1 MANPC
6 KVTIK
11 TSPSAAPK
19 EMSYEDYMEMLYNG
33 GLEKFIADGTIN
45 TNKIPGDNPFEAKTP
60 PQAGPTKRR
69 GFVKS
74 VEDND
79 DIPDNVKAAFSEDR
93 VNYDVLPND
102 LSVAAAN
109 GIIDSVGID
118 EAEKIALTG
127 SKNMP
132 TAFRITLAQVLIK
145 RFSASGETQR
155 AVELVESIA
164 ELATDFGQA
173 IQALSLFARLTPEGA
188 VLAVTRQIKKSRE
201 KALKKYKADAQ
212 ELKNELN
219 SINKKA
225 ASDVAKIVEKEVE
238 KTTATV
244 RTVKR
249 PAAYGSK
256 NKLVTK
262 DKYEKAKQALKGKMF
277 SAVAPP
283 PELVEVAMFHIEA
296 GARNFAD
303 FAQRMVE
310 DFGDKVSEY
319 LQSSYDAATDRL
331 NSEAKQKEI
340 DKNVKKFGS
349 MMSEQLPRQVDRR
362 SKIEKLQEMAD
373 AIDAA
378 TGNDAFNQILNDY
391 KAILAQEQL
400 DNDAAKAQKKLDK
413 LVAYMATEAGVKKGL
428 KEMNV
433 KISDLI
439 KKHYSEIEA
448 TKEDLIN
455 KFINE
460 AGLSGTEADALANKV
475 QAEFEK
481 IVKERKESAIK
492 RYMPRK
498 GEPSKKKEA
507 FEKLVEASNLGAVTE
522 AMVNDALAESLGI
535 EGLSAEDA
543 KNIQDLANK
552 VQEAG
557 TEREELRAVQDLLT
571 YQENMKGFSWF
582 DATQAVWMA
591 SILSGWKTQ
600 TINAIANLYNT
611 AALFMNASVQ
621 KNTSRRMLAKG
632 LAVGWK
638 RGFFE
643 GLDTLKT
650 GYSPI
655 RDKSETPTILER
667 TKFKGGKFN
676 PLNYAKYVR
685 RLMTA
690 VDVVAF
696 EGLRQMRSFQMAY
709 KKAAAENEGM
719 SRKDLRDKTLEILNR
734 NDERKDKVIKQ
745 AEKERKER
753 EAELN
758 QQLANGEITKEEF
771 KEQMDFARTDERF
784 RIHEL
789 LEQGRP
795 EEIMQE
801 AKDYAARGTFNY
813 QPTGLLGMLS
823 THMNSASRDFPP
835 LKFVIPFVNVI
846 SNVANETLNYTPVG
860 FARGA
865 REGGTISGLKPQRD
879 WNTQHRTELMIKATM
894 GTALMGTVYLLT
906 KLNDDDDEPI
916 LEITTNGF
924 GDYRKNKELAETGWQ
939 QYSLRV
945 KNPITGEYSAWMSYK
960 TTPFMVGLSYIG
972 ALNDADKYRGEDISE
987 NGYAKAGF
995 ASTAL
1000 MRSFLDQTFLSS
1012 GEDFLSAMFDERDE
1026 NLLDN
1031 VGKSLMKTASGIL
1044 LPNFYTQTA
1053 QKISEIMDIPQK
1065 DIKDTYL
1072 GRMLRDVPV
1081 AKDKYNNMINAFGD
1095 EVTYDTDLMFSTEKG
1110 KPEDKLWKLV
1120 ISKKQ
1125 TIGTSVAPET
1135 YVDKDDNEVQ
1145 VTDEQAY
1152 QFSKIRGSYIKR
1164 ALEQNYDELSK
1175 MDNEKFSKYLQSLKT
1190 EATNLAKTS
1199 FSVTEDRLN
1208 KKIEKEL
1215 RSQKSQIKDIL
1226 RKDK

>member
-1 MANPC
+1 MAKPC

-11 TSPSAAPK
+11 TPKSATAE
-19 EMSYEDYMEMLYNG
+19 EMTFEEYMGMLYNG

-60 PQAGPTKRR
+60 PQAGPTKKR

-74 VEDND
+74 VEDNE

-93 VNYDVLPND
+93 VNYEVLPND
-102 LSVAAAN
+102 LSVSAAN

-127 SKNMP
+127 NKNIP
-132 TAFRITLAQVLIK
+132 TAFRITLAQILIK

-188 VLAVTRQIKKSRE
+188 VLAVTRQVKKSRE
-201 KALKKYKADAQ
+201 KKLKKYKSDVQ
-212 ELKNELN
+212 GLKNELN

-225 ASDVAKIVEKEVE
+225 AGDVAKIVEKDVE

-244 RTVKR
+244 RTFNR

-262 DKYEKAKQALKGKMF
+262 DRYEKAKQALKGKMF
-277 SAVAPP
+277 STVVPP
-283 PELVEVAMFHIEA
+283 PEMVEVAMFHIEA

-310 DFGDKVSEY
+310 DFGDRVSDY
-319 LQSSYDAATDRL
+319 LQSSYDAANDQL
-331 NSEAKQKEI
+331 NSESKQKAI
-340 DKNVKKFGS
+340 DKNVKKFGT
-349 MMSEQLPRQVDRR
+349 MISERLPRKPDRR
-362 SKIEKLQEMAD
+362 SKVEKLQEIAD
-373 AIDAA
+373 AIDTE

-400 DNDAAKAQKKLDK
+400 DLDTAKAQKKLDK

-428 KEMNV
+428 KEMNIKV
-433 KISDLI
+433 GDLI
-439 KKHYSEIEA
+439 KEHYSEVEA
-448 TKEDLIN
+448 TKEGLVQ

-460 AGLSGTEADALANKV
+460 AGLSGVEADALANKV
-475 QAEFEK
+475 QAEFDK

-492 RYMPRK
+492 KYMPRK
-498 GEPSKKKEA
+498 GDPSKKKEA
-507 FEKLVEASNLGAVTE
+507 FEKLVEASNLGAVSE
-522 AMVNDALAESLGI
+522 AMVNDALAKSLGI
-535 EGLSAEDA
+535 EGLSSEDA

-552 VQEAG
+552 VQEAK
-557 TEREELRAVQDLLT
+557 TEREELRAIQDLLT
-571 YQENMKGFSWF
+571 YQEKMNGFSWF
-582 DATQAVWMA
+582 DASQAVWMA

-611 AALFMNASVQ
+611 GALFANASLQ
-621 KNTSRRMLAKG
+621 RNSSRRLLAKG

-667 TKFKGGKFN
+667 TNFKGGKFN
-676 PLNYAKYVR
+676 PFNYAKYVR

-690 VDVVAF
+690 VDVVSF
-696 EGLRQMRSFQMAY
+696 EGLRQMRSFQMTY
-709 KKAAAENEGM
+709 KKIAAENEGM
-719 SRKDLRDKTLEILNR
+719 SRKELRDKTLKELNR
-734 NDERKDKVIKQ
+734 DDETRDKVIDKAQ
-745 AEKERKER
+745 KERWNR
-753 EAELN
+753 EEELDD
-758 QQLANGEITKEEF
+758 QLANGQITKQEF

-789 LEQGRP
+789 LEEGRP

-823 THMNSASRDFPP
+823 TYMNSASRDFPP

-860 FARGA
+860 FARGM
-865 REGGTISGLKPQRD
+865 REGGTITGLKPQRD
-879 WNTQHRTELMIKATM
+879 WNPQHRTDLMIKATM
-894 GTALMGTVYLLT
+894 GTALMATAYLLT
-906 KLNDDDDEPI
+906 KLDDDDDEPI
-916 LEITTNGF
+916 LEVTTNGF
-924 GDYRKNKELAETGWQ
+924 GDYKKNKELAETGWQ
-939 QYSLRV
+939 QYSFRI
-945 KNPITGEYSAWMSYK
+945 KNPVTGEYSGWISYK
-960 TTPFMVGLSYIG
+960 TSPFMLGLSFIG
-972 ALNDADKYRGEDISE
+972 SLNDAENYRGEDISE
-987 NGYAKAGF
+987 DGYAKAGF
-995 ASTAL
+995 AATGL

-1012 GEDFLSAMFDERDE
+1012 GEDFLSSIFDERDE
-1026 NLLDN
+1026 NLVDN
-1031 VGKSLMKTASGIL
+1031 IGQSFKKIAGGAL

-1053 QKISEIMDIPQK
+1053 QKISDIMDIPQK
-1065 DIKDTYL
+1065 EIRETYL

-1081 AKDKYNNMINAFGD
+1081 ARDKYKNMINAFGD
-1095 EVTYDTDLMFSTEKG
+1095 PVDYDTDLLYSTSKG
-1110 KPEDKLWKLV
+1110 KPEDKLWNLV

-1125 TIGTSVAPET
+1125 TVGTTTAPET
-1135 YVDKDDNEVQ
+1135 YMDKQNNEVQ
-1145 VTDEQAY
+1145 VTDDQGY
-1152 QFSKIRGSYIKR
+1152 QFAKVRGSYIKKVI
-1164 ALEQNYDELSK
+1164 EENYDSLLK
-1175 MDNEKFSKYLQSLKT
+1175 MDNAKFAEYLKNVKT

-1199 FSVTEDRLN
+1199 FTVSSVDLDKKTER
-1208 KKIEKEL
+1208 EL
-1215 RSQKSQIKDIL
+1215 RSQKSQIDKIQ
-1226 RKDK
+1226 RKK

>member
-1 MANPC
+1 MAAPC

-11 TSPSAAPK
+11 TSPNAAPK
-19 EMSYEDYMEMLYNG
+19 EMSFEDYMEMLYNG

-45 TNKIPGDNPFEAKTP
+45 TNALKGESPAEAAKP
-60 PQAGPTKRR
+60 KPGPTKKR

-74 VEDND
+74 VEENE
-79 DIPDNVKAAFSEDR
+79 DIPDNVKAAFSEGR
-93 VNYDVLPND
+93 VNYEVLPND

-132 TAFRITLAQVLIK
+132 TAFRVTLAQVLIK

-155 AVELVESIA
+155 AVDLVENIA

-201 KALKKYKADAQ
+201 KQLAKYKSKAKKIQ
-212 ELKNELN
+212 KELN
-219 SINKKA
+219 DINKDA
-225 ASDVAKIVEKEVE
+225 AKQVANIVEKDVE

-249 PAAYGSK
+249 PAAYGAK

-262 DKYEKAKQALKGKMF
+262 ERYEKAKQALKGKMF

-303 FAQRMVE
+303 FAQRMAE

-331 NSEAKQKEI
+331 NAEAAQKEI
-340 DKNVKKFGS
+340 DKNVKKFGT
-349 MMSEQLPRQVDRR
+349 MMSQQLPKQVDRR
-362 SKIEKLQEMAD
+362 SKLEKLQEMAD

-400 DNDAAKAQKKLDK
+400 DRDAVKAQKKLDK

-439 KKHYSEIEA
+439 KKHYSEVQA
-448 TKEDLIN
+448 TKQDLVD
-455 KFINE
+455 KFVNE
-460 AGLSGTEADALANKV
+460 AGLTGPEADALADKV
-475 QAEFEK
+475 QTEFEK

-498 GEPSKKKEA
+498 GDPSKKKEA
-507 FEKLVEASNLGAVTE
+507 FEKLVEASNLGAVNE

-535 EGLSAEDA
+535 EGLSPEDA

-552 VQEAG
+552 VQEAK

-611 AALFMNASVQ
+611 GALFITASAQ

-719 SRKDLRDKTLEILNR
+719 SRKELRDKTLEMLNR
-734 NDERKDKVIKQ
+734 NDESLNNAIAQ
-745 AEKERKER
+745 AEKERYDKEIQ
-753 EAELN
+753 LDK
-758 QQLANGEITKEEF
+758 QLANGEITKDEY
-771 KEQMDFARTDERF
+771 KKQMDFAETDERF

-789 LEQGRP
+789 LEEGRP

-823 THMNSASRDFPP
+823 THMNSASREFPP

-846 SNVANETLNYTPVG
+846 SNVANETLNYTPIG
-860 FARGA
+860 FARGV
-865 REGGTISGLKPQRD
+865 REGGTITGQKPQRD
-879 WNTQHRTELMIKATM
+879 WNPQHRTELMIKATM
-894 GTALMGTVYLLT
+894 GTALMATVYLLT
-906 KLNDDDDEPI
+906 KLRDDDDEPI

-924 GDYRKNKELAETGWQ
+924 GEYKKNKELAETGWQ

-945 KNPITGEYSAWMSYK
+945 KNPVTGEYSPWMSYK
-960 TTPFMVGLSYIG
+960 TTPFMVGFSFIG
-972 ALNDADKYRGEDISE
+972 ALNDAENYRGEDISE

-1012 GEDFLSAMFDERDE
+1012 GEDFLSAMFDEKDE
-1026 NLLDN
+1026 NLIDN
-1031 VGKSLMKTASGIL
+1031 VGESLKKTAGAIL

-1065 DIKDTYL
+1065 DIKETYL

-1081 AKDKYNNMINAFGD
+1081 ARNKYNNMINALGD

-1120 ISKKQ
+1120 IDKKQ
-1125 TIGTSVAPET
+1125 TIGTATAPET
-1135 YVDKDDNEVQ
+1135 YVDKSGKEVQ
-1145 VTDEQAY
+1145 VTDEQGY
-1152 QFSKIRGSYIKR
+1152 QFAKIRGAYIKKS
-1164 ALEQNYDELSK
+1164 LEKNYDKLVK
-1175 MDNEKFSKYLQSLKT
+1175 MDNKDFAEYLKNLKSK
-1190 EATNLAKTS
+1190 ATNFAKTS
-1199 FSVTEDRLN
+1199 FSADKAQLEKMMEDYV
-1208 KKIEKEL
+1208 KKPID
-1215 RSQKSQIKDIL
+1215 QQ
-1226 RKDK
+1226 

>member
-1 MANPC
+1 MAAPC

-11 TSPSAAPK
+11 TSPNAAPK
-19 EMSYEDYMEMLYNG
+19 EMSFEDYMEMLYNG

-45 TNKIPGDNPFEAKTP
+45 TNALKGESPVEAARPKP
-60 PQAGPTKRR
+60 GPTKKR

-74 VEDND
+74 VEENE

-93 VNYDVLPND
+93 VNYEVLPND
-102 LSVAAAN
+102 LSVSAAN

-145 RFSASGETQR
+145 RFSANGETQR

-201 KALKKYKADAQ
+201 KTLKKYASDTKA
-212 ELKNELN
+212 LKNELN

-225 ASDVAKIVEKEVE
+225 AGDVAKIVEKEVE

-249 PAAYGSK
+249 PAAYGAK

-262 DKYEKAKQALKGKMF
+262 ERYEKAKQALKGKMF

-303 FAQRMVE
+303 FAKRMAE
-310 DFGDKVSEY
+310 DFGDKVSDY

-331 NSEAKQKEI
+331 NAEAAQKEI
-340 DKNVKKFGS
+340 DKNVKKFGT
-349 MMSEQLPRQVDRR
+349 MMSQQLPKQVDRR
-362 SKIEKLQEMAD
+362 SKLEKLQEMAD

-391 KAILAQEQL
+391 KAILAQE
-400 DNDAAKAQKKLDK
+400 LDK

-439 KKHYSEIEA
+439 KKHYSEVEA
-448 TKEDLIN
+448 TKQDLVD
-455 KFINE
+455 KFVNE
-460 AGLSGTEADALANKV
+460 AGLTGAEADVLADKV
-475 QAEFEK
+475 QTEFEK

-552 VQEAG
+552 VQEAE

-611 AALFMNASVQ
+611 GALFITASAQ

-719 SRKDLRDKTLEILNR
+719 SRKELRDKTLEILNR

-758 QQLANGEITKEEF
+758 QQLTNGEITKEEF
-771 KEQMDFARTDERF
+771 KKQMDFARVDERF

-789 LEQGRP
+789 LEEGRP

-823 THMNSASRDFPP
+823 TYMNSASRDFPP

-846 SNVANETLNYTPVG
+846 SNVANETLNYTPIG
-860 FARGA
+860 FARGV
-865 REGGTISGLKPQRD
+865 REGGTISGQKPQRD
-879 WNTQHRTELMIKATM
+879 WNAQHRTELMIKATM
-894 GTALMGTVYLLT
+894 GTALMATVYLLT
-906 KLNDDDDEPI
+906 KLKDDDDEPI

-924 GDYRKNKELAETGWQ
+924 GDYKKNKELAETGWQ

-945 KNPITGEYSAWMSYK
+945 KNPVTGEYSPWMSYK
-960 TTPFMVGLSYIG
+960 TTPFMVGFSFIG
-972 ALNDADKYRGEDISE
+972 ALNDAENYKGEDISE

-1026 NLLDN
+1026 NLMDN
-1031 VGKSLMKTASGIL
+1031 VGESLKKTAGAIL

-1081 AKDKYNNMINAFGD
+1081 ARDKYNNMINALGD

-1120 ISKKQ
+1120 IDKKQ
-1125 TIGTSVAPET
+1125 TIGTPTAPET
-1135 YVDKDDNEVQ
+1135 YVDKNNQEVQ

-1152 QFSKIRGSYIKR
+1152 KFAKIRGGYIKK
-1164 ALEQNYDELSK
+1164 ALEENYDELSK
-1175 MDNEKFSKYLQSLKT
+1175 MDNKKFSKYLQALKT

-1199 FSVTEDRLN
+1199 FTVSEEGLD
-1208 KKIEKEL
+1208 KKIKKEL

-1226 RKDK
+1226 KKDE

>member
-1 MANPC
+1 MAAPC

-11 TSPSAAPK
+11 TSPNAAPK
-19 EMSYEDYMEMLYNG
+19 EMSFEDYMEMLYNG

-45 TNKIPGDNPFEAKTP
+45 TNALKGESPVEAAKP
-60 PQAGPTKRR
+60 KPGPTKKR

-74 VEDND
+74 VEENE
-79 DIPDNVKAAFSEDR
+79 DIPDNVKAAFSEGR
-93 VNYDVLPND
+93 VNYEVLPND

-201 KALKKYKADAQ
+201 KQLAKYKSKAKKIQ
-212 ELKNELN
+212 KELN
-219 SINKKA
+219 DINKDA
-225 ASDVAKIVEKEVE
+225 AKQVANIVEKDVE

-249 PAAYGSK
+249 PAAYGAK

-262 DKYEKAKQALKGKMF
+262 ERYEKAKQALKGKMF

-303 FAQRMVE
+303 FAKRMVE
-310 DFGDKVSEY
+310 DFGDKVSDY

-331 NSEAKQKEI
+331 NAEATQKEI
-340 DKNVKKFGS
+340 DKNVKKFGT
-349 MMSEQLPRQVDRR
+349 MMSQQLPKQPDRR

-400 DNDAAKAQKKLDK
+400 DRDAVKAQKKLDK

-439 KKHYSEIEA
+439 KKHYSEVEA
-448 TKEDLIN
+448 TKQDLVD
-455 KFINE
+455 KFVNE
-460 AGLSGTEADALANKV
+460 AGLTGPEADALADKV
-475 QAEFEK
+475 QTEFEK

-498 GEPSKKKEA
+498 GDRSKKKEA

-522 AMVNDALAESLGI
+522 AMVNDALAESLGV

-552 VQEAG
+552 VQEAE
-557 TEREELRAVQDLLT
+557 TEREELRAIQDLLT

-611 AALFMNASVQ
+611 GALFITASAQ

-676 PLNYAKYVR
+676 PFNYAKYVR

-719 SRKDLRDKTLEILNR
+719 SRKELRDKTLEILNR
-734 NDERKDKVIKQ
+734 SDETLNNAIEQ
-745 AEKERKER
+745 AKIEREEKETQF
-753 EAELN
+753 N
-758 QQLANGEITKEEF
+758 QQLASGEITKDEY
-771 KEQMDFARTDERF
+771 KKQMDFARTDERF

-789 LEQGRP
+789 LEEGRP

-801 AKDYAARGTFNY
+801 ARDYAARGTFNY

-823 THMNSASRDFPP
+823 TYMNSASREFPP

-846 SNVANETLNYTPVG
+846 SNVANETLNYTPIG
-860 FARGA
+860 FARGV
-865 REGGTISGLKPQRD
+865 REGGTITGLKPQRD
-879 WNTQHRTELMIKATM
+879 WNPQHRTELMIKATM
-894 GTALMGTVYLLT
+894 GTALMATVYLLT
-906 KLNDDDDEPI
+906 KLRDDDDEPI

-924 GDYRKNKELAETGWQ
+924 GEYKKNKELAETGWQ

-945 KNPITGEYSAWMSYK
+945 KNPVTGEYSPWMSYK
-960 TTPFMVGLSYIG
+960 TTPFMVGFSFIG
-972 ALNDADKYRGEDISE
+972 ALNDAEKYRGEDISE

-1012 GEDFLSAMFDERDE
+1012 GEDFLSAIFDEKDE
-1026 NLLDN
+1026 NLIDN
-1031 VGKSLMKTASGIL
+1031 VGESLKKTAGGIL

-1065 DIKDTYL
+1065 DIKETYL

-1081 AKDKYNNMINAFGD
+1081 ARDKYNNMVNALGD
-1095 EVTYDTDLMFSTEKG
+1095 DVTYDTDLMISSEKG

-1120 ISKKQ
+1120 IDKKQ
-1125 TIGTSVAPET
+1125 TIGTATVPET
-1135 YVDKDDNEVQ
+1135 YIDKGGNEVQ
-1145 VTDEQAY
+1145 ITDEQAY
-1152 QFSKIRGSYIKR
+1152 QFAKIRGGYIKKS
-1164 ALEQNYDELSK
+1164 LEKNYDKLVK
-1175 MDNEKFSKYLQSLKT
+1175 LDNAQFSKYLQSVKSK
-1190 EATNLAKTS
+1190 ATNFAKAS
-1199 FSVTEDRLN
+1199 FSAD
-1208 KKIEKEL
+1208 KAQIEKLMEDYVKKPL
-1215 RSQKSQIKDIL
+1215 DQQ
-1226 RKDK
+1226 

>member
-1 MANPC
+1 M
-6 KVTIK
+6 
-11 TSPSAAPK
+11 
-19 EMSYEDYMEMLYNG
+19 
-33 GLEKFIADGTIN
+33 
-45 TNKIPGDNPFEAKTP
+45 
-60 PQAGPTKRR
+60 Q
-69 GFVKS
+69 
-74 VEDND
+74 
-79 DIPDNVKAAFSEDR
+79 
-93 VNYDVLPND
+93 
-102 LSVAAAN
+102 
-109 GIIDSVGID
+109 
-118 EAEKIALTG
+118 EAE
-127 SKNMP
+127 
-132 TAFRITLAQVLIK
+132 
-145 RFSASGETQR
+145 
-155 AVELVESIA
+155 
-164 ELATDFGQA
+164 
-173 IQALSLFARLTPEGA
+173 
-188 VLAVTRQIKKSRE
+188 
-201 KALKKYKADAQ
+201 
-212 ELKNELN
+212 
-219 SINKKA
+219 
-225 ASDVAKIVEKEVE
+225 
-238 KTTATV
+238 
-244 RTVKR
+244 
-249 PAAYGSK
+249 
-256 NKLVTK
+256 
-262 DKYEKAKQALKGKMF
+262 
-277 SAVAPP
+277 
-283 PELVEVAMFHIEA
+283 
-296 GARNFAD
+296 
-303 FAQRMVE
+303 
-310 DFGDKVSEY
+310 
-319 LQSSYDAATDRL
+319 
-331 NSEAKQKEI
+331 
-340 DKNVKKFGS
+340 
-349 MMSEQLPRQVDRR
+349 
-362 SKIEKLQEMAD
+362 
-373 AIDAA
+373 
-378 TGNDAFNQILNDY
+378 
-391 KAILAQEQL
+391 
-400 DNDAAKAQKKLDK
+400 
-413 LVAYMATEAGVKKGL
+413 
-428 KEMNV
+428 
-433 KISDLI
+433 
-439 KKHYSEIEA
+439 
-448 TKEDLIN
+448 
-455 KFINE
+455 
-460 AGLSGTEADALANKV
+460 
-475 QAEFEK
+475 
-481 IVKERKESAIK
+481 
-492 RYMPRK
+492 
-498 GEPSKKKEA
+498 
-507 FEKLVEASNLGAVTE
+507 
-522 AMVNDALAESLGI
+522 
-535 EGLSAEDA
+535 
-543 KNIQDLANK
+543 
-552 VQEAG
+552 

-643 GLDTLKT
+643 GFDTLKT

-667 TKFKGGKFN
+667 TKFKGGKLN

-719 SRKDLRDKTLEILNR
+719 SRKELRDKTLEILNR
-734 NDERKDKVIKQ
+734 NDETKDKVIKQ

-753 EAELN
+753 ETELSN
-758 QQLANGEITKEEF
+758 QLANGEITKDEY
-771 KEQMDFARTDERF
+771 KKQMDFARTDERF

-789 LEQGRP
+789 LEEGRP

-860 FARGA
+860 FVRGV
-865 REGGTISGLKPQRD
+865 REGGTITGLKPQRD
-879 WNTQHRTELMIKATM
+879 WNAQHRTELMIKATM

-924 GDYRKNKELAETGWQ
+924 GDYKKNKELAETGWQ

-945 KNPITGEYSAWMSYK
+945 KNPITGEYSAWISYK

-1026 NLLDN
+1026 NLIDN
-1031 VGKSLMKTASGIL
+1031 VGESLKKTAGGIL

-1065 DIKDTYL
+1065 DIKETYL

-1081 AKDKYNNMINAFGD
+1081 ARNKYNNMINAFGD

-1120 ISKKQ
+1120 IDKKQ
-1125 TIGTSVAPET
+1125 TIGSATAPET
-1135 YVDKDDNEVQ
+1135 YIDKSGKEVQ
-1145 VTDEQAY
+1145 VTDEQGY
-1152 QFSKIRGSYIKR
+1152 QFAKIRGTFIKKY
-1164 ALEQNYDELSK
+1164 LENNYDALSK
-1175 MDNEKFSKYLQSLKT
+1175 MSNDDFAKYLKDIKSN
-1190 EATNLAKTS
+1190 ATNYAKAS
-1199 FSVTEDRLN
+1199 FTVDPKDLE
-1208 KKIEKEL
+1208 KKM
-1215 RSQKSQIKDIL
+1215 QDIF
-1226 RKDK
+1226 KKND

>member
-1 MANPC
+1 MAKPC

-11 TSPSAAPK
+11 TSPSATPK
-19 EMSYEDYMEMLYNG
+19 EMLYEEYMEMLYNG
-33 GLEKFIADGTIN
+33 GLEKLISDGTIN
-45 TNKIPGDNPFEAKTP
+45 LNKLSGDNPFEVKPTEP
-60 PQAGPTKRR
+60 KAGPTKKR
-69 GFVKS
+69 GFIKS
-74 VEDND
+74 VEKND

-93 VNYDVLPND
+93 INYEVLPND
-102 LSVAAAN
+102 LSVSAAN

-127 SKNMP
+127 NKNMP

-145 RFSASGETQR
+145 RFSANGETQR
-155 AVELVESIA
+155 AVELVEGIA
-164 ELATDFGQA
+164 EMATDFGQA

-201 KALKKYKADAQ
+201 KTLKKYQSDVK

-225 ASDVAKIVEKEVE
+225 ASDVAKIVEKDVE

-244 RTVKR
+244 RVSKR
-249 PAAYGSK
+249 PAVYGSK
-256 NKLVTK
+256 NKIVTK

-303 FAQRMVE
+303 FAQRMIE
-310 DFGDKVSEY
+310 DFGDRVSDY

-331 NSEAKQKEI
+331 NAETTQKEI

-349 MMSEQLPRQVDRR
+349 MMSQQLPRQVDRR
-362 SKIEKLQEMAD
+362 SKIEKLQELAD
-373 AIDAA
+373 AIDAQ

-400 DNDAAKAQKKLDK
+400 DRDAVKAQKKLDK

-433 KISDLI
+433 KVSDLI
-439 KKHYSEIEA
+439 KKHYSEIES

-455 KFINE
+455 KFVNE
-460 AGLSGTEADALANKV
+460 AGLTGAEADALANKV

-535 EGLSAEDA
+535 KGLSAEDA

-552 VQEAG
+552 VQEAE
-557 TEREELRAVQDLLT
+557 TEREELRAIQDLLT

-582 DATQAVWMA
+582 EATQAVWMA

-600 TINAIANLYNT
+600 TINAIANIYNT
-611 AALFMNASVQ
+611 GALFANASIQ
-621 KNTSRRMLAKG
+621 RNTSRRMLAKG

-667 TKFKGGKFN
+667 AKFKGGKFN

-719 SRKDLRDKTLEILNR
+719 SRKELRDKTLRELNR
-734 NDERKDKVIKQ
+734 NDFTRLRASKT
-745 AEKERKER
+745 AENERKER

-758 QQLANGEITKEEF
+758 NQLANGEITREEF
-771 KEQMDFARTDERF
+771 KKQMDFARTDERF

-813 QPTGLLGMLS
+813 QPTGLLGLLS
-823 THMNSASRDFPP
+823 THMNNFLKSAPAFRFI
-835 LKFVIPFVNVI
+835 VPFVNVI
-846 SNVANETLNYTPVG
+846 SNVANETLNYTPIG
-860 FARGA
+860 FARGV

-879 WNTQHRTELMIKATM
+879 WNAQHRTELMIKATM
-894 GTALMGTVYLLT
+894 GTALMGTIYLLT
-906 KLNDDDDEPI
+906 KLDDDDDEPI

-924 GDYRKNKELAETGWQ
+924 GDYKKNKELSETGWQ
-939 QYSLRV
+939 PYSLRI
-945 KNPITGEYSAWMSYK
+945 KNPITGEYSAWTSYK
-960 TTPFMVGLSYIG
+960 TSPFMVGFSFIG
-972 ALNDADKYRGEDISE
+972 ALGDAEKYKGEDISE
-987 NGYAKAGF
+987 DGYVKVGF
-995 ASTAL
+995 AATGL

-1012 GEDFLSAMFDERDE
+1012 GEDFLSAVFDERDE
-1026 NLLDN
+1026 NLVDN
-1031 VGKSLMKTASGIL
+1031 VVESLKKTAGGIV
-1044 LPNFYTQTA
+1044 LPNIYTQTA

-1081 AKDKYNNMINAFGD
+1081 ARDKYNNMINALGD

-1125 TIGTSVAPET
+1125 TIGSPIAPET
-1135 YVDKDDNEVQ
+1135 YIDKSGEEVQ
-1145 VTDEQAY
+1145 VTDEQGY
-1152 QFSKIRGSYIKR
+1152 QFAKIRGGYIKKS
-1164 ALEQNYDELSK
+1164 LEKNYDKLVK
-1175 MDNEKFSKYLQSLKT
+1175 MNDKDFADYLKNVKSN
-1190 EATNLAKTS
+1190 ATNFAKTS
-1199 FSVTEDRLN
+1199 FSADKAQLEKLMEDYA
-1208 KKIEKEL
+1208 KKPINE
-1215 RSQKSQIKDIL
+1215 
-1226 RKDK
+1226 

>member
-1 MANPC
+1 MAAPC

-11 TSPSAAPK
+11 APGTTAAE
-19 EMSYEDYMEMLYNG
+19 EMTFERYMEMLYDG
-33 GLEKFIADGTIN
+33 GLEQFIKDGSVN
-45 TNKIPGDNPFEAKTP
+45 VDSLKGDNPFEVKIP
-60 PQAGPTKRR
+60 PQPGPTKRR

-74 VEDND
+74 VEDNE
-79 DIPDNVKAAFSEDR
+79 DIPDNVKAAFSEGR
-93 VNYDVLPND
+93 VNYEVLPND

-132 TAFRITLAQVLIK
+132 TAFRVTLAQILIK

-155 AVELVESIA
+155 AVDLVENIA

-201 KALKKYKADAQ
+201 KALKKYETDAK

-225 ASDVAKIVEKEVE
+225 ASDVAKIVEKDVE

-244 RTVKR
+244 RTIKR
-249 PAAYGSK
+249 PAAYGAK
-256 NKLVTK
+256 NKIVSK
-262 DKYEKAKQALKGKMF
+262 ERYEKARQSLKGKMF

-310 DFGDKVSEY
+310 DFGDKVSDY
-319 LQSSYDAATDRL
+319 LQSSYDEATDRL
-331 NSEAKQKEI
+331 NTETAQKEI
-340 DKNVKKFGS
+340 DKNVKKFGT
-349 MMSEQLPRQVDRR
+349 MMSQQLPKQVDRR

-373 AIDAA
+373 EIDAA
-378 TGNDAFNQILNDY
+378 TGNNAFNQILNDY
-391 KAILAQEQL
+391 KAILSQEQL
-400 DNDAAKAQKKLDK
+400 DRDAVKAQKKLDK

-433 KISDLI
+433 KVSDLI
-439 KKHYSEIEA
+439 KKHYSEVEA
-448 TKEDLIN
+448 TKEDLIE
-455 KFINE
+455 KFVNE
-460 AGLSGTEADALANKV
+460 AGLTGAEADTLANKV
-475 QAEFEK
+475 QTEFEK
-481 IVKERKESAIK
+481 LVKERKESAVK

-498 GEPSKKKEA
+498 GEASKKKEA

-552 VQEAG
+552 VQEAE
-557 TEREELRAVQDLLT
+557 TEREELRAVQDLLA

-600 TINAIANLYNT
+600 TVNAIANLYNT
-611 AALFMNASVQ
+611 GALFITASAQ

-719 SRKDLRDKTLEILNR
+719 SRKELRDKTLRELNR
-734 NDERKDKVIKQ
+734 NNFTRLKIGKQ
-745 AEKERKER
+745 AENERKRR
-753 EAELN
+753 EYELSKE
-758 QQLANGEITKEEF
+758 LASGQITKEEF
-771 KEQMDFARTDERF
+771 KKQMDFARTDERF

-789 LEQGRP
+789 LEEGRP

-823 THMNSASRDFPP
+823 TYMNSASRDFPP

-860 FARGA
+860 FARGV
-865 REGGTISGLKPQRD
+865 REGGTITGLKPQRD
-879 WNTQHRTELMIKATM
+879 WNVQHRTELMIKATM

-924 GDYRKNKELAETGWQ
+924 GDYKKNKELSETGWQ

-972 ALNDADKYRGEDISE
+972 ALNDAEKYRGEDISE

-1026 NLLDN
+1026 NLIDN
-1031 VGKSLMKTASGIL
+1031 VGESLKKTAGAIL

-1065 DIKDTYL
+1065 DIKETYL

-1081 AKDKYNNMINAFGD
+1081 ARDKYNNMINALGD

-1120 ISKKQ
+1120 IDKKQ
-1125 TIGTSVAPET
+1125 TIGTPTAPET
-1135 YVDKDDNEVQ
+1135 YVDKSGNEVQ
-1145 VTDEQAY
+1145 VTDEQGY
-1152 QFSKIRGSYIKR
+1152 QFAKIRGGYIKKS
-1164 ALEQNYDELSK
+1164 LEKNYDRLVK
-1175 MDNEKFSKYLQSLKT
+1175 MDNKDFAEYLKNVKSK
-1190 EATNLAKTS
+1190 ATNFAKTS
-1199 FSVTEDRLN
+1199 FSADKAQLEKMMEDYV
-1208 KKIEKEL
+1208 KKQLDE
-1215 RSQKSQIKDIL
+1215 Q
-1226 RKDK
+1226 

>member
-1 MANPC
+1 
-6 KVTIK
+6 
-11 TSPSAAPK
+11 
-19 EMSYEDYMEMLYNG
+19 
-33 GLEKFIADGTIN
+33 
-45 TNKIPGDNPFEAKTP
+45 
-60 PQAGPTKRR
+60 
-69 GFVKS
+69 
-74 VEDND
+74 
-79 DIPDNVKAAFSEDR
+79 
-93 VNYDVLPND
+93 
-102 LSVAAAN
+102 
-109 GIIDSVGID
+109 
-118 EAEKIALTG
+118 
-127 SKNMP
+127 
-132 TAFRITLAQVLIK
+132 
-145 RFSASGETQR
+145 
-155 AVELVESIA
+155 
-164 ELATDFGQA
+164 
-173 IQALSLFARLTPEGA
+173 
-188 VLAVTRQIKKSRE
+188 
-201 KALKKYKADAQ
+201 LKKYKSDAQ
-212 ELKNELN
+212 ALKNELN
-219 SINKKA
+219 SINKDA
-225 ASDVAKIVEKEVE
+225 ASDVAKIVEKDVE

-244 RTVKR
+244 RVSKR
-249 PAAYGSK
+249 PAVYGSK
-256 NKLVTK
+256 NKIVTK

-303 FAQRMVE
+303 FAQRMIE
-310 DFGDKVSEY
+310 DFGDKVSDY
-319 LQSSYDAATDRL
+319 LQSSYDVATDRL
-331 NSEAKQKEI
+331 NSETKQKEI

-349 MMSEQLPRQVDRR
+349 MISEQLPRQVDRR
-362 SKIEKLQEMAD
+362 SKIEKLQEIAD
-373 AIDAA
+373 AIDAQ

-400 DNDAAKAQKKLDK
+400 DRDMAKAQKKLDK
-413 LVAYMATEAGVKKGL
+413 LVAYMATEAGIKKGL

-433 KISDLI
+433 KVSDLI
-439 KKHYSEIEA
+439 KKHYSEVEA
-448 TKEDLIN
+448 TKEDLIE

-460 AGLSGTEADALANKV
+460 AGLTGAEADALANKV

-552 VQEAG
+552 VQEAE
-557 TEREELRAVQDLLT
+557 TEREELRAIQDLLT

-582 DATQAVWMA
+582 EATQAVWMA

-690 VDVVAF
+690 VDVVSF
-696 EGLRQMRSFQMAY
+696 EGLRQMRSFQMTY

-719 SRKDLRDKTLEILNR
+719 SRKELRDKTLRELNR
-734 NDERKDKVIKQ
+734 NDFTKLRSIVQ
-745 AEKERKER
+745 AKKERKER
-753 EAELN
+753 EAELS
-758 QQLANGEITKEEF
+758 QQLANGEITKEEY
-771 KEQMDFARTDERF
+771 KNQMGFAQADERF

-823 THMNSASRDFPP
+823 SYMNSASRDFAP
-835 LKFVIPFVNVI
+835 LKFVVPFVNVI
-846 SNVANETLNYTPVG
+846 SNVANETLNYTPIG

-865 REGGTISGLKPQRD
+865 REGGTITGLKPQRD
-879 WNTQHRTELMIKATM
+879 WNTQHRTDLMIKATM
-894 GTALMGTVYLLT
+894 GTALMATVYLLT
-906 KLNDDDDEPI
+906 KLDDDDDEPI

-924 GDYRKNKELAETGWQ
+924 GDYKKNKELSETGWQ
-939 QYSLRV
+939 PYSLRI
-945 KNPITGEYSAWMSYK
+945 KNPVTGEYSAWTSYK
-960 TTPFMVGLSYIG
+960 TSPFMVGFSFIG
-972 ALNDADKYRGEDISE
+972 ALGDAEKYKGEDISE
-987 NGYAKAGF
+987 DGYAKAGF
-995 ASTAL
+995 AATGL

-1026 NLLDN
+1026 NVFDN
-1031 VGKSLMKTASGIL
+1031 VLKSLTKTAGAIA

-1081 AKDKYNNMINAFGD
+1081 ARDKYNNMINALGD
-1095 EVTYDTDLMFSTEKG
+1095 EVTYDTVCQD
-1110 KPEDKLWKLV
+1110 
-1120 ISKKQ
+1120 
-1125 TIGTSVAPET
+1125 
-1135 YVDKDDNEVQ
+1135 
-1145 VTDEQAY
+1145 
-1152 QFSKIRGSYIKR
+1152 
-1164 ALEQNYDELSK
+1164 
-1175 MDNEKFSKYLQSLKT
+1175 
-1190 EATNLAKTS
+1190 
-1199 FSVTEDRLN
+1199 
-1208 KKIEKEL
+1208 
-1215 RSQKSQIKDIL
+1215 
-1226 RKDK
+1226 

>member
-1 MANPC
+1 MAKPC

-19 EMSYEDYMEMLYNG
+19 EMLYEEYMEMLYNG
-33 GLEKFIADGTIN
+33 GLEKLISDGTIN
-45 TNKIPGDNPFEAKTP
+45 LNKLSGDNPFEVKPTEP
-60 PQAGPTKRR
+60 KAGPTKKR

-74 VEDND
+74 VEKND
-79 DIPDNVKAAFSEDR
+79 DIPDNVKAAFSDDR
-93 VNYDVLPND
+93 INYEVLPND
-102 LSVAAAN
+102 LSVSAAN

-145 RFSASGETQR
+145 RFSANGETQR

-201 KALKKYKADAQ
+201 KALKKYKSDAQ
-212 ELKNELN
+212 ALKNELN
-219 SINKKA
+219 SINKDA
-225 ASDVAKIVEKEVE
+225 ASDVAKIVEKDVE

-244 RTVKR
+244 RVSKR
-249 PAAYGSK
+249 PAVYGSK
-256 NKLVTK
+256 NKIVTK

-303 FAQRMVE
+303 FAQRMIE
-310 DFGDKVSEY
+310 DFGDKVSDY
-319 LQSSYDAATDRL
+319 LQSSYDVATDRL

-349 MMSEQLPRQVDRR
+349 MISEQLPRQVDRR
-362 SKIEKLQEMAD
+362 SKIEKLQEIAD
-373 AIDAA
+373 AIDAQ

-400 DNDAAKAQKKLDK
+400 DRDAVKAQKKLDK
-413 LVAYMATEAGVKKGL
+413 LVAYMATEAGIKKGL

-433 KISDLI
+433 KVSDLI
-439 KKHYSEIEA
+439 KKHYSEVEA
-448 TKEDLIN
+448 TKEDLIE

-460 AGLSGTEADALANKV
+460 AGLTGAEADALANKV

-552 VQEAG
+552 VQEAE
-557 TEREELRAVQDLLT
+557 TEREELRAIQDLLT

-582 DATQAVWMA
+582 EATQAVWMA

-734 NDERKDKVIKQ
+734 DDETKNKSLKK
-745 AEKERKER
+745 AKEERKER
-753 EAELN
+753 EKELN
-758 QQLANGEITKEEF
+758 EQFTNGQITKEEF
-771 KEQMDFARTDERF
+771 KKQMDIARVDERF

-823 THMNSASRDFPP
+823 SYMNSASREFPP
-835 LKFVIPFVNVI
+835 LKFVVPFVNVI

-865 REGGTISGLKPQRD
+865 REGGTITGLKPQRD
-879 WNTQHRTELMIKATM
+879 WNAQHRTELMIKATM
-894 GTALMGTVYLLT
+894 GTALMGTIYLLT
-906 KLNDDDDEPI
+906 KIDDDDEEPI

-924 GDYRKNKELAETGWQ
+924 GDYKKNKELSETGWQ
-939 QYSLRV
+939 PYSLRI
-945 KNPITGEYSAWMSYK
+945 KNPITGEYSAWISYK
-960 TTPFMVGLSYIG
+960 TSPFMVGFSFIG
-972 ALNDADKYRGEDISE
+972 ALGDAEKYKGEDISE

-995 ASTAL
+995 AATGL

-1026 NLLDN
+1026 NVFDN
-1031 VGKSLMKTASGIL
+1031 VMGSLTKTAGAIA

-1081 AKDKYNNMINAFGD
+1081 ARDKYNNMVNALGD
-1095 EVTYDTDLMFSTEKG
+1095 DVNYDTDLMFSTEKG

-1125 TIGTSVAPET
+1125 TIGTPTAPET
-1135 YVDKDDNEVQ
+1135 YIDKNDQEVQ

-1152 QFSKIRGSYIKR
+1152 QFAKIRGSYIKKS
-1164 ALEQNYDELSK
+1164 LEKNYDKLSK
-1175 MDNEKFSKYLQSLKT
+1175 MSNEEFSKYLQQVKSS
-1190 EATNLAKTS
+1190 ATNTAKAS
-1199 FSVTEDRLN
+1199 FTVSKEDMEKRMKNFFN
-1208 KKIEKEL
+1208 K
-1215 RSQKSQIKDIL
+1215 
-1226 RKDK
+1226 